1 MDWSQ
6 VKACENLSE
15 YYNKICL
22 TKFLCIV
29 MPFFKNKDIQILW
42 ITEINIKAISD
53 YLKQQKKR
61 FQKTSLF
68 HFNSQI

>member
-1 MDWSQ
+1 
-6 VKACENLSE
+6 
-15 YYNKICL
+15 
-22 TKFLCIV
+22 
-29 MPFFKNKDIQILW
+29 MPFFKNNDIQILW

-61 FQKTSLF
+61 FEKTSLF